1 MEVTMN
7 KKEFRDDAFETIREL
22 MRGGESKDE
31 IKKQLENTYPEVHPN
46 TFYKW
51 INIVKKE
58 PEIIHQDD
66 ERFLKLQ
73 NENEEKS
80 KFKKQLFYDAKSE
93 YLKAKKENTDPK
105 LIQSLRQECRSWL
118 KPY

>member
-1 MEVTMN
+1 MFF
-7 KKEFRDDAFETIREL
+7 KFFID
-22 MRGGESKDE
+22 
-31 IKKQLENTYPEVHPN
+31 IK
-46 TFYKW
+46 
-51 INIVKKE
+51 IVKKE
-58 PEIIHQDD
+58 PEKKHQDD

-80 KFKKQLFYDAKSE
+80 KFKKKLFNDAKNE
-93 YLKAKKENTDPK
+93 YLKAKKEDTDPK

>member
-1 MEVTMN
+1 MN
-7 KKEFRDDAFETIREL
+7 KKEYRDDAFETIREL
-22 MRGGESKDE
+22 MGNGEPKDE
-31 IKKQLENTYPEVHPN
+31 IKKQLENTYPDVHPN

-51 INIVKKE
+51 MNIVEKE
-58 PEIIHQDD
+58 PEIIHKDD
-66 ERFLKLQ
+66 ERFFKIQ
-73 NENEEKS
+73 KENEQKS
-80 KFKKQLFYDAKSE
+80 IFKKQLFNDAKNE

>member
-1 MEVTMN
+1 MN
-7 KKEFRDDAFETIREL
+7 KKEYRDDAFETIRDL
-22 MRGGESKDE
+22 MGDGEPKDE
-31 IKKQLENTYPEVHPN
+31 IKKQLENTYPDVHPN

-51 INIVKKE
+51 MNIVEKE
-58 PEIIHQDD
+58 PEIIHKDD
-66 ERFLKLQ
+66 ERFFKIQ
-73 NENEEKS
+73 KENEEKS
-80 KFKKQLFYDAKSE
+80 IFKKQLFNDAKNE

>member
-1 MEVTMN
+1 MN
-7 KKEFRDDAFETIREL
+7 KKEYRDDAFETIRDL
-22 MRGGESKDE
+22 MGDGEPKDE
-31 IKKQLENTYPEVHPN
+31 IKKKLENTYPDVHPN

-51 INIVKKE
+51 MNIVEKE
-58 PEIIHQDD
+58 PEIIHKDD
-66 ERFLKLQ
+66 ERFFKVQ
-73 NENEEKS
+73 KENEEKS
-80 KFKKQLFYDAKSE
+80 KFKKQLFNDAKNE

>member
-1 MEVTMN
+1 MN
-7 KKEFRDDAFETIREL
+7 KKEYRDDAFETIREL
-22 MRGGESKDE
+22 IRNDESEGE

-51 INIVKKE
+51 IKIVKKE
-58 PEIIHQDD
+58 PEIIYQDD
-66 ERFLKLQ
+66 QRFLKLQ

-80 KFKKQLFYDAKSE
+80 KFKKQLFNDAKKE

-105 LIQSLRQECRSWL
+105 LIIQLRQECRSWL

>member
-1 MEVTMN
+1 MN
-7 KKEFRDDAFETIREL
+7 KKEYRDDAFETIREL
-22 MRGGESKDE
+22 MRSGESKDE

-51 INIVKKE
+51 MNIVKKE

-80 KFKKQLFYDAKSE
+80 RFKKQLFNDAKKE
-93 YLKAKKENTDPK
+93 YIKAKKENTDPK
-105 LIQSLRQECRSWL
+105 LIIQLRQECRSWL

>member
-1 MEVTMN
+1 MN
-7 KKEFRDDAFETIREL
+7 KKEYRDDAFETIREL
-22 MRGGESKDE
+22 MGGGESKSE
-31 IKKQLENTYPEVHPN
+31 IKKQLEKTYPEVHPQ

-51 INIVKKE
+51 MEIVEKE
-58 PEIIHQDD
+58 PEIMHKDD
-66 ERFLKLQ
+66 ERFLRLQ

-80 KFKKQLFYDAKSE
+80 KFKKQLFNDAKKE

-105 LIQSLRQECRSWL
+105 LIMQLRKECRSWL